1 MDQLYNQ
8 KILVLLLLVF
18 ISSCTNKNSNKALT
32 ASDTT
37 EIELDSLNLP
47 TLKLTPY
54 PEAFLEAYELQEW
67 EGFESLHE
75 SMERLK
81 ELNFD
86 GIEGDLIALS
96 SRVKELRSN
105 PLPRKLEIPQIKSR
119 LKLVEMQIQKARY
132 FTQYYKADSLI
143 PSLNLLYEYYN
154 GFVLRMAALQ
164 DENQDFETIVES
176 ENKD

>member
-1 MDQLYNQ
+1 MFIRNFF
-8 KILVLLLLVF
+8 LLLMVIVF
-18 ISSCTNKNSNKALT
+18 SSCNSNKNAIT
-32 ASDTT
+32 VSQTT
-37 EIELDSLNLP
+37 ELVLDSLSSP
-47 TLKLTPY
+47 KLKLIPY
-54 PEAFLEAYELQEW
+54 PEEFIEAYELEEW
-67 EGFESLHE
+67 KDFEKLYE

-86 GIEGDLIALS
+86 GIEVDLIALS